1 MFLIIIFFTEIKNF
15 RIYSLTT
22 LILVNLFFVNNF
34 QTNKITFENSTIHF
48 IRDRHDYKS
57 AFKTVYMDQKQNST
71 LLLGLNYG
79 FVTQILNK
87 YSVRE
92 SINIR
97 NKNLQMK
104 NYLIKNKNKN
114 IYQLADDDKEIDTII
129 LDKHSFEK
137 NKENLTKWK
146 IVEEFSYSKNKDSS
160 IIYLRKIN

>member
-1 MFLIIIFFTEIKNF
+1 MIIFFTEIKNF
-15 RIYSLTT
+15 RIFALII
-22 LILVNLFFVNNF
+22 LILANLFFVNNF
-34 QTNKITFENSTIHF
+34 QMNKITLENSTIHF

-57 AFKTVYMDQKQNST
+57 AFKTVYKNQKQSST

-97 NKNLQMK
+97 DKNLQMK
-104 NYLIKNKNKN
+104 NYLIQNKNKN
-114 IYQLADDDKEIDTII
+114 IYQFVNYDNEIDTILI
-129 LDKHSFEK
+129 DKHSFK
-137 NKENLTKWK
+137 RNKENFTKWEL
-146 IVEEFSYSKNKDSS
+146 VEEFSYPKNKDSS